1 MSGEA
6 GADRKRAEI
15 IAQKVTDRLSG
26 KNKKPARSAMDVV
39 VATMEEVEKT
49 KEVGSSKSALAR
61 SVFELVLQLGGSFL
75 PSEVLS
81 QAKTI
86 LNSGVLEDAFTVISD
101 AAKGL
106 FGINLEKRLASCNCF
121 GM

>member
-1 MSGEA
+1 MSGEVDT
-6 GADRKRAEI
+6 DRKRAEI
-15 IAQKVTDRLSG
+15 IAQKVTDGLNG
-26 KNKKPARSAMDVV
+26 KNKKPTRSAMDVV

-75 PSEVLS
+75 PAEVLS
-81 QAKTI
+81 QARTI

-101 AAKGL
+101 ASKNL
-106 FGINLEKRLASCNCF
+106 FGINLKKKMASCNCL